1 MVKSD
6 SAASSVGRACP
17 ACQAIDYSKRGT
29 KAGFDILVCRRCK
42 TLFLAK
48 LPDAE
53 NSKSYQNYYTET
65 NLTVPDFIN
74 QRMDEIIKGFSSFR
88 DNGRL
93 LDVGF
98 GAGTLLKAA
107 RRAGWK
113 PFGVDVSPNAC
124 EQASSLGLQ
133 VFCGT
138 LEAANYPDNVFDVV
152 TASEFLEHVPEP
164 KRDLR
169 EIARVLRPGG
179 LLWMTTPHA
188 RAFSAF
194 ILGLKWSVVRPPE
207 HLQLFSILGAKR
219 MLEQNGLRCLCVA
232 TEGVNPYELIL
243 GLRANRIENSD
254 VLNERVLP
262 GYQLN
267 EALLSSKKRRLLRT
281 VLNTILNLSRSGD
294 SLKIWAQKKET
305 ITS

>member
-17 ACQAIDYSKRGT
+17 ACQAIDYFKRGT
-29 KAGFDILVCRRCK
+29 KGGCDLLVCRRCK
-42 TLFLAK
+42 TLFIAK

-53 NSKSYQNYYTET
+53 SSKNYQNYYTET

-74 QRMDEIIKGFSSFR
+74 RRMDDIVRGFSSFR

-98 GAGTLLKAA
+98 GASTLLKAA
-107 RRAGWK
+107 QRAGWK

-124 EQASSLGLQ
+124 EQASSLGFE

-138 LEAANYPDNVFDVV
+138 LEAANYSDDVFDVV
-152 TASEFLEHVPEP
+152 TASEVLEHVPEP
-164 KRDLR
+164 KRVLA

-188 RAFSAF
+188 WGISAF
-194 ILGLKWSVVRPPE
+194 MLGLKWSVVRPPE
-207 HLQLFSILGAKR
+207 HLQLFSIRGAKR
-219 MLEQNGLRCLCVA
+219 MLEQNGFRCLGVA
-232 TEGVNPYELIL
+232 TEGVNPYELIQ
-243 GLRANRIENSD
+243 GLRVNRTENPD

-267 EALLSSKKRRLLRT
+267 EALLASKRRRLLRSG
-281 VLNTILNLSRSGD
+281 LNSILNLSRSGD
-294 SLKIWAQKKET
+294 SLKIWAQKKEGST
-305 ITS
+305 F